1 MSPHTRAH
9 SRVHTRGGGG
19 IARAVALVA
28 DVAAFLIVLWIVL
41 WLLDANQGNSLV
53 AFVHDCAD
61 WLTSW
66 SRDLFSFDSEG
77 ARVVVGYGL
86 AAVVYLLAGHGLA
99 NWLAR
104 R

>member
-9 SRVHTRGGGG
+9 TRGAARGAGP
-19 IARAVALVA
+19 ARAIALVA

-53 AFVHDCAD
+53 ALVRDIAD

-66 SRDLFSFDSEG
+66 SRDLFTIDGET
-77 ARVVVGYGL
+77 ARVIVGYGL
-86 AAVVYLLAGHGLA
+86 AAVVYVLVGHAIAG
-99 NWLAR
+99 WMAR